1 MARIEWIKMRLNNW
15 ALWKA
20 RDAGNGLGFASQSVL
35 LMEPVDRYRE
45 INIYSTID
53 STDASVTNEAVESL
67 KPGRQHLYDTVQCI
81 YLKDTGVKGAAV
93 RLGKAPSTISAN
105 LDQADAALA
114 AWFGERAEKK
124 KRSLST

>member
-53 STDASVTNEAVESL
+53 STDASVTHEAVESL
-67 KPGRQHLYDTVQCI
+67 KPGRQHLYDTLHCI

-93 RLGKAPSTISAN
+93 RLGKAESTIKAN
-105 LDQADAALA
+105 LDQADAALSK
-114 AWFGERAEKK
+114 WFSERAEKK